1 VVFGLLALGGR
12 VIDAVTDPL
21 VARWS
26 DGHRGRLG
34 RRRPFMVWSGLPFV
48 LVAAALFLPP
58 VAGPSW
64 VNTVHLGVGLVVLYV
79 LLTLY
84 LVPYAGLL
92 ADLSPSVED
101 RVDLATSTATYQL
114 LGLAVVMIATPLLL
128 DAVGPLA
135 MVAVLG
141 IVAVPLLYLPTLID
155 ERRFTRPQPATTPFV
170 PAIRATLRNRPF
182 VVALV
187 ATNVLWFGFN
197 LVALNTPLYVT
208 VLAGL
213 GEGAVAL
220 YGAVLLGVSLLLF
233 PVVNAAAKRLGSR
246 RVMLAALVSVGLT
259 QPLLHLIPTPP
270 FGLEPATFALIVF
283 ALGGIGLSGLFI
295 VPFAIVAAVA
305 DYDHNRSGQ
314 RREAMYFAVYF
325 FAIKLNFGIS
335 TVVSGVLLQTLGSPL
350 GIQVTGPIGGVA
362 ALAGAWLFRRYPEQ
376 EVLRAARLEPA
387 PAIS

>member
-114 LGLAVVMIATPLLL
+114 LG
-128 DAVGPLA
+128 
-135 MVAVLG
+135 
-141 IVAVPLLYLPTLID
+141 
-155 ERRFTRPQPATTPFV
+155 
-170 PAIRATLRNRPF
+170 
-182 VVALV
+182 
-187 ATNVLWFGFN
+187 
-197 LVALNTPLYVT
+197 
-208 VLAGL
+208 
-213 GEGAVAL
+213 
-220 YGAVLLGVSLLLF
+220 
-233 PVVNAAAKRLGSR
+233 
-246 RVMLAALVSVGLT
+246 
-259 QPLLHLIPTPP
+259 
-270 FGLEPATFALIVF
+270 
-283 ALGGIGLSGLFI
+283 
-295 VPFAIVAAVA
+295 
-305 DYDHNRSGQ
+305 
-314 RREAMYFAVYF
+314 
-325 FAIKLNFGIS
+325 
-335 TVVSGVLLQTLGSPL
+335 SP
-350 GIQVTGPIGGVA
+350 
-362 ALAGAWLFRRYPEQ
+362 W
-376 EVLRAARLEPA
+376 
-387 PAIS
+387 